1 MTIAPVG
8 RFTGWFYSKELQVAK
23 VLGYKIEILKGYHYS
38 KEEILFKDYMDKL
51 YNLRTQYPKTDV
63 LNLIAKLLG
72 NSFYGRFGMHP
83 LFNSTK
89 ILDKDQFYKLMHTGN
104 IDFLKEF
111 VSCPP
116 WDSDDI
122 FITTNFLDTDKIIM
136 DDLILKTDV
145 SIGISACVAAY
156 SRMIMSVFKNVPGVI
171 LYYTDT
177 DSIVTNLS
185 PQQMLEILKVNIG
198 PDMGQLKLECVINRA
213 VFLAPKAYF
222 LELENGESI
231 VKIKGLNQNNLSD
244 IHKDKLNLT
253 GFINLLQKDSS
264 LKLDQEIWA
273 KNREES
279 TVNIFSDW
287 TLKVSQI

>member
-1 MTIAPVG
+1 M
-8 RFTGWFYSKELQVAK
+8 RN
-23 VLGYKIEILKGYHYS
+23 KG
-38 KEEILFKDYMDKL
+38 
-51 YNLRTQYPKTDV
+51 Q
-63 LNLIAKLLG
+63 AG
-72 NSFYGRFGMHP
+72 
-83 LFNSTK
+83 
-89 ILDKDQFYKLMHTGN
+89 
-104 IDFLKEF
+104 
-111 VSCPP
+111 
-116 WDSDDI
+116 DDI

-136 DDLILKTDV
+136 EDLILKTDV

-156 SRMIMSVFKNVPGVI
+156 SIIIMARFKNMPGVI

-185 PQQMLEILKVNIG
+185 PQQMLDILKVNIG

-222 LELENGESI
+222 LELENGDSI

-244 IHKDKLNLT
+244 VHKDKLNLT
-253 GFINLLQKDSS
+253 GFINLLQKDSA

-279 TVNIFSDW
+279 TVNILQQGYQ
-287 TLKVSQI
+287 LKTNQNKRELIYDSNNFAVNTKPFILHQVPTTSSPKKGC